1 VKTARF
7 RGRSTPP
14 RSPLQFQIVKA
25 VKSNTPLPARGQDG
39 RPILKKVRAVQKLI
53 PTRSR
58 KSNPNPPDSFVFF
71 EKSTGTVQFRAEPSA
86 DLNYT
91 IERIAGLLAV
101 QCLIRGSDPEDFEI
115 LVAAEQAFRNRLL
128 FRAKELLE
136 DGRAVANPS
145 SLSPRQTEI
154 LQSVMR
160 NRANKEIASKLNI
173 SVRTVKFHISSL
185 LSRFGVQNRSEL
197 ARRAAGFIRPALP
210 DQEEASEDS
219 GLAALGPVAV
229 DSPMHLTK
237 AQFHRRVLSA

>member
-1 VKTARF
+1 MAHRHWHFTA
-7 RGRSTPP
+7 SDYSEQP
-14 RSPLQFQIVKA
+14 
-25 VKSNTPLPARGQDG
+25 
-39 RPILKKVRAVQKLI
+39 
-53 PTRSR
+53 
-58 KSNPNPPDSFVFF
+58 
-71 EKSTGTVQFRAEPSA
+71 VQFRAEPSA
-86 DLNYT
+86 DLNCT

-160 NRANKEIASKLNI
+160 NRANKEITSKLNL
-173 SVRTVKFHISSL
+173 SVRTVKFHISCL

-197 ARRAAGFIRPALP
+197 ARRAAGFIRLALP

-219 GLAALGPVAV
+219 ELPALGPVAV

>member
-1 VKTARF
+1 
-7 RGRSTPP
+7 
-14 RSPLQFQIVKA
+14 
-25 VKSNTPLPARGQDG
+25 
-39 RPILKKVRAVQKLI
+39 
-53 PTRSR
+53 
-58 KSNPNPPDSFVFF
+58 
-71 EKSTGTVQFRAEPSA
+71 VQFRAEPSS
-86 DLNYT
+86 DLNCT

-173 SVRTVKFHISSL
+173 SVRTVKFHVSAL

-197 ARRAAGFIRPALP
+197 ARRAVGFIRPALAA
-210 DQEEASEDS
+210 DQEEGSEDS
-219 GLAALGPVAV
+219 GPPALGPVAV